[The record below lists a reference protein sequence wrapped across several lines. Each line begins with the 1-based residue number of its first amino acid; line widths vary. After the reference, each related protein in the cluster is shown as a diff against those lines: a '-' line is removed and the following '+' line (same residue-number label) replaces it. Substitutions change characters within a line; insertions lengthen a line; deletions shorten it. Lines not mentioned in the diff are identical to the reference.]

1 MGWNSCIWSHC
12 KVILVQFFSS
22 SPWIRSVIFKL
33 VDLEMSRTDL
43 GNSFDGCR
51 VEPQNLDPP
60 RFELRLERKS
70 EKVDRGVPSRV
81 SGTLARRDKALALP
95 LSGYFWFVWLGLNP
109 KKTTRNCVDRLVIFH
124 STCQSTINKWR
135 TRGAAPGSNHSSD
148 ENFSHMLSLWTIEI
162 KNWTHPVLMQSIL
175 QMQSRKGLS

>member
-1 MGWNSCIWSHC
+1 
-12 KVILVQFFSS
+12 
-22 SPWIRSVIFKL
+22 
-33 VDLEMSRTDL
+33 MSRTDL

-95 LSGYFWFVWLGLNP
+95 LSGYFWFV
-109 KKTTRNCVDRLVIFH
+109 
-124 STCQSTINKWR
+124 
-135 TRGAAPGSNHSSD
+135 
-148 ENFSHMLSLWTIEI
+148 
-162 KNWTHPVLMQSIL
+162 
-175 QMQSRKGLS
+175 